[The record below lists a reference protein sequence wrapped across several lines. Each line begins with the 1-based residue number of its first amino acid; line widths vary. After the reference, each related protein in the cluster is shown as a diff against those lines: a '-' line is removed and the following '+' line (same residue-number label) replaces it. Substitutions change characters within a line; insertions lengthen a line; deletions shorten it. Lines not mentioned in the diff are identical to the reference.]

1 MQRMPTFKY
10 MAKGGTG
17 ETVTGTLTV
26 ANQGLVVEA
35 LRKQGLVILGVREV
49 AAPAPRRGGAIKLDE
64 LVIFSRQLATLVDAG
79 IPLVTSLDT
88 LHAQLDQPGLKT
100 VIGRVRDD
108 VEGGSNFT
116 EALAKH
122 PTVFPTLFVSMV
134 KAGEASGALAEIL
147 DRLAG
152 YLEKTA
158 KLERKVRS
166 SLVYPVVV
174 VCMALGITGFLILKV
189 VPTFKGIFASLGG
202 TLPLPTQI
210 LLMVSDVCQRYFLVV
225 TGALAAAVVA
235 LRRYAATPGGRLCF
249 DRVALRLPVFG
260 LLLRKVAIARFART
274 LTTLTRSGVPILAA
288 LEIVGRTSGNRVV
301 ELAVDRIRIS
311 IREGETI
318 AKPLEASGIFPPLVV
333 RMVGV
338 GEQTGQ
344 LEKML
349 TKIAEFYESE
359 VEAAVEGLTSIIEPL
374 IIAVLGLVIGGIVIA
389 IFLPIIKVTQYLG
402 H

>member
-1 MQRMPTFKY
+1 MPTFKY
-10 MAKGGTG
+10 LAKGGTG
-17 ETVTGTLTV
+17 ETVAGTLTV
-26 ANQGLVVEA
+26 ANRGLVVEA
-35 LRKQGLVILGVREV
+35 LRKQGLVVLGVREV
-49 AAPAPRRGGAIKLDE
+49 AAPAPRRGATIKLDE

-100 VIGRVRDD
+100 VIGRIRDD

-122 PTVFPTLFVSMV
+122 PTIFPTLFVSMV

-152 YLEKTA
+152 YLEKTTA
-158 KLERKVRS
+158 LERKVRS
-166 SLVYPVVV
+166 SLVYPAVV
-174 VCMALGITGFLILKV
+174 VCMALSITLFLILKV
-189 VPTFKGIFASLGG
+189 VPTFKGIFLSLGG

-210 LLMVSDVCQRYFLVV
+210 LLAVSDTCQRYLVPVAAAGVILVV
-225 TGALAAAVVA
+225 L
-235 LRRYAATPGGRLCF
+235 LRRWTATPAGRLWL
-249 DRVALRLPVFG
+249 DRGLLRLPIFG
-260 LLLRKVAIARFART
+260 LLLRKVAVARFART
-274 LTTLTRSGVPILAA
+274 LTTLTRSGVPILAS
-288 LEIVGRTSGNRVV
+288 LDIVGRTAGNRVV
-301 ELAVDRIRIS
+301 ELAVERIRSS

-318 AKPLEASGIFPPLVV
+318 AKPLEAAGIFPPLVV

-359 VEAAVEGLTSIIEPL
+359 VDTAVNSLTSIIEPV
-374 IIAVLGLVIGGIVIA
+374 IIAILGVVIGGIVIA
-389 IFLPIIKVTQYLG
+389 IFLPIVKVTQYLG

>member
-1 MQRMPTFKY
+1 MPTFKY
-10 MAKGGTG
+10 LAKGGTG
-17 ETVTGTLTV
+17 ETVAGTLTV
-26 ANQGLVVEA
+26 ANRGLVVEA
-35 LRKQGLVILGVREV
+35 LRKQGLVVLGVREV
-49 AAPAPRRGGAIKLDE
+49 AAPAPRRGATIKLDE

-100 VIGRVRDD
+100 VIGRIRDD

-122 PTVFPTLFVSMV
+122 PTIFPTLFVSMV

-152 YLEKTA
+152 YLEKTTA
-158 KLERKVRS
+158 LERKVRS
-166 SLVYPVVV
+166 SLVYPAVV
-174 VCMALGITGFLILKV
+174 VCMALSITLFLILKV
-189 VPTFKGIFASLGG
+189 VPTFKGIFLSLGG

-210 LLMVSDVCQRYFLVV
+210 LLAVSDTCQRYLVPVAAAGAILVV
-225 TGALAAAVVA
+225 L
-235 LRRYAATPGGRLCF
+235 LRRWTATPAGRLWL
-249 DRVALRLPVFG
+249 DRGLLRLPIFG
-260 LLLRKVAIARFART
+260 LLLRKVAVARFART
-274 LTTLTRSGVPILAA
+274 LTTLTRSGVPILAS
-288 LEIVGRTSGNRVV
+288 LDIVGRTAGNRVV
-301 ELAVDRIRIS
+301 ELAVERIRSS

-318 AKPLEASGIFPPLVV
+318 AKPLEAAGIFPPLVV

-359 VEAAVEGLTSIIEPL
+359 VDTAVNSLTSIIEPV
-374 IIAVLGLVIGGIVIA
+374 IIAILGVVIGGIVIA
-389 IFLPIIKVTQYLG
+389 IFLPIVKVTQYLG

>member
-1 MQRMPTFKY
+1 MPTFKY
-10 MAKGGTG
+10 LAKGATG
-17 ETVTGTLTV
+17 QTVSGTLTV
-26 ANQGLVVEA
+26 ATPALVVEA
-35 LRKQGLVILGVREV
+35 LRKQGLVVVGVREV
-49 AAPAPRRGGAIKLDE
+49 TAAARRRSGSVKLEE

-79 IPLVTSLDT
+79 IPLVTALDT
-88 LHAQLDQPGLKT
+88 LHAQLDRPGLKT

-108 VEGGSNFT
+108 VEAGSNFT

-122 PTVFPTLFVSMV
+122 PAVFPTLFISMV

-158 KLERKVRS
+158 ALERKVRS
-166 SLVYPVVV
+166 SLVYPAVVV
-174 VCMALGITGFLILKV
+174 FMAISITLFLILKV

-202 TLPLPTQI
+202 TLPLPTR
-210 LLMVSDVCQRYFLVV
+210 LLLAVSDACQHYLVPV
-225 TGALAAAVVA
+225 AAAVAVVVVL
-235 LRRYAATPGGRLCF
+235 LRRWVRTPGGRLWL
-249 DRVALRLPVFG
+249 DRGLLRLPVFG
-260 LLLRKVAIARFART
+260 LLLRKVAIARFAQT

-288 LEIVGRTSGNRVV
+288 LEIVGRTAGNRVV
-301 ELAVDRIRIS
+301 ELAVERVRVS

-318 AKPLEASGIFPPLVV
+318 AGPLEAAGIFPPLVV
-333 RMVGV
+333 RMVAV

-359 VEAAVEGLTSIIEPL
+359 VETAVNGLTSIIEPV
-374 IIAVLGLVIGGIVIA
+374 IIAVLGVVIGGIVIA
-389 IFLPIIKVTQYLG
+389 IFLPIVKITQYLG
-402 H
+402 Q

>member
-1 MQRMPTFKY
+1 MPTFKY
-10 MAKGGTG
+10 LAKGGTG
-17 ETVTGTLTV
+17 ETVAGTLTV
-26 ANQGLVVEA
+26 ANRGLVVEA
-35 LRKQGLVILGVREV
+35 LRKQGLVVLGVREV
-49 AAPAPRRGGAIKLDE
+49 AAPAPRRGATIKLDE

-100 VIGRVRDD
+100 VIGRIRDD

-122 PTVFPTLFVSMV
+122 PTIFPTLFVSMV

-152 YLEKTA
+152 YLEKTTA
-158 KLERKVRS
+158 LERKVRS
-166 SLVYPVVV
+166 SLVYPAVVV
-174 VCMALGITGFLILKV
+174 VMAISITLFLTLKV
-189 VPTFKGIFASLGG
+189 VPTFKGIFLSLGG

-210 LLMVSDVCQRYFLVV
+210 LLAVSDTCQRYLVPVAAAGVILVV
-225 TGALAAAVVA
+225 L
-235 LRRYAATPGGRLCF
+235 LRRWTATPAGRLWL
-249 DRVALRLPVFG
+249 DRGLLRLPIFG
-260 LLLRKVAIARFART
+260 LLLRKVAVARFART
-274 LTTLTRSGVPILAA
+274 LTTLTRSGVPILAS
-288 LEIVGRTSGNRVV
+288 LDIVGRTAGNRVV
-301 ELAVDRIRIS
+301 ELAVERIRSS

-318 AKPLEASGIFPPLVV
+318 AKPLEAAGIFPPLVV

-359 VEAAVEGLTSIIEPL
+359 VDTAVNSLTSIIEPV
-374 IIAVLGLVIGGIVIA
+374 IIAILGVVIGGIVIA
-389 IFLPIIKVTQYLG
+389 IFLPIVKVTQYLG